1 MQTVKVAIE
10 SNRRRTT
17 TQSDR
22 QVGFAC
28 FGSLLSG
35 NGRDRVAVASDCTSI
50 NSARRFSA
58 SGAVSLG
65 C

>member
-1 MQTVKVAIE
+1 MQAVRVAIE

-17 TQSDR
+17 SQSDR
-22 QVGFAC
+22 QVGFAF

-35 NGRDRVAVASDCTSI
+35 NGRHRVAVASDCTLI
-50 NSARRFSA
+50 NSARRFWA